1 MKTLVHYKKQLLIDL
16 IQKHSALNDLYIQ
29 RSFSLDTQLTI
40 LLQDSEKFFEQLG
53 ITIKASEISAL
64 HVYVETALKGINP
77 QTLEK
82 LKLNKRNN
90 IWISTF
96 HVLSELGILLRDSLY
111 ETEIQIQEASA
122 LIEQLV
128 LSAIQSHLIDD
139 NTLLK
144 MKDLNQIKLLWE
156 QLIQNEQILL
166 IERKLKLSVTQED
179 IFILLDKTFNKMNT

>member
-1 MKTLVHYKKQLLIDL
+1 MKFLVHYKKQILIDL

-64 HVYVETALKGINP
+64 RVYVETALKGINP

-166 IERKLKLSVTQED
+166 IEKKLKLSVTQED

>member
-1 MKTLVHYKKQLLIDL
+1 MKTLVHYKEQFLKDL
-16 IQKHSALNDLYIQ
+16 IQKLSILNNLYIQ
-29 RSFSLDTQLTI
+29 RSYALDTQLI
-40 LLQDSEKFFEQLG
+40 KLLQDSEKFFEQLG
-53 ITIKASEISAL
+53 ATTKASEVSAL
-64 HVYVETALKGINP
+64 HVYIQTSIKGINP

-111 ETEIQIQEASA
+111 ETETQIQEASA

>member
-1 MKTLVHYKKQLLIDL
+1 MKTLVHYKEQFLKDL
-16 IQKHSALNDLYIQ
+16 IQKLSILNNLYIQ
-29 RSFSLDTQLTI
+29 RSYALETQLI
-40 LLQDSEKFFEQLG
+40 KLLQDSEKFFEQLG
-53 ITIKASEISAL
+53 ATTKASEVSAL
-64 HVYVETALKGINP
+64 HVYIQTSIKGINP

-111 ETEIQIQEASA
+111 ETETQIQEASA